1 MTELSI
7 SVIIPV
13 LHETSGI
20 DRIIRH
26 IRSLE
31 HGASVEIV
39 VVDGDP
45 EGSTVNAIK
54 DPLVSKAFSG
64 QGRSIQM
71 NHGAALSSGQVIL
84 FLHADTFLPR
94 DAFVLIREAMKDR
107 TVNAGAFELGIDS
120 DRWCFRL
127 TEAYVRLR
135 TRLTKVPFG
144 DQAIFIR
151 KDFFNTIG
159 RYRLIPLMEDVDLMR
174 RVKGCSRRI
183 AIVPRKVSTSARR
196 WEKEGILFCTIRN
209 FALQLLFLFG
219 VRPERL
225 ARWYK

>member
-1 MTELSI
+1 M
-7 SVIIPV
+7 
-13 LHETSGI
+13 
-20 DRIIRH
+20 
-26 IRSLE
+26 
-31 HGASVEIV
+31 
-39 VVDGDP
+39 
-45 EGSTVNAIK
+45 
-54 DPLVSKAFSG
+54 
-64 QGRSIQM
+64 
-71 NHGAALSSGQVIL
+71 
-84 FLHADTFLPR
+84 
-94 DAFVLIREAMKDR
+94 
-107 TVNAGAFELGIDS
+107 NAGAFELGIDS